1 MTQAGDPVPL
11 PAPEALNGPVVLAD
25 YDPGW
30 PTWYDTLAG
39 RVRAALG
46 GRVVALHH
54 AGSTSV
60 PGLTAKPLIDMLLEV
75 ADSADEAAYVP
86 DLEAA
91 DFVLRIREPD
101 WFEHRLLKSAA
112 PSANLHVYTAGEAE
126 VRRMLAFRDHL
137 RRDLA
142 DRALYEA
149 TKRAL
154 AARTWEKTQDYADAK
169 SEVIAQI
176 MSRALA
182 AP

>member
-1 MTQAGDPVPL
+1 LNVPVI
-11 PAPEALNGPVVLAD
+11 LAD
-25 YDPGW
+25 YDPEW
-30 PTWYDTLAG
+30 PAWYDTLAG

-60 PGLTAKPLIDMLLEV
+60 PGLAAKPLIDMLLEV
-75 ADSADEAAYVP
+75 TDSADEAAYVP

-91 DFVLRIREPD
+91 DFVLRIREPE
-101 WFEHRLLKSAA
+101 WFEHRLLKSATPA
-112 PSANLHVYTAGEAE
+112 ANLHVYTAGEEE

-137 RRDLA
+137 RRDSA

-154 AARTWEKTQDYADAK
+154 AARTWAVTQDYADAK
-169 SEVIAQI
+169 TDVVAEI
-176 MSRALA
+176 MGRALKT
-182 AP
+182 PPS

>member
-1 MTQAGDPVPL
+1 MSPADGPDPL
-11 PAPEALNGPVVLAD
+11 PALEALNGPVVLAD
-25 YDPGW
+25 YDPDW
-30 PTWYDTLAG
+30 PAWYDSLAG

-46 GRVVALHH
+46 ERVVALHH

-60 PGLTAKPLIDMLLEV
+60 LGLAAKPLIDMLLEV

-112 PSANLHVYTAGEAE
+112 PAANLHVYTAGEEE

-137 RRDLA
+137 RRDAA

-154 AARTWEKTQDYADAK
+154 AARIWAKTQDYADAK
-169 SEVIAQI
+169 SEVIAEI
-176 MSRALA
+176 MSRALSE
-182 AP
+182 P